1 MAPTAKKCKNPCRAA
16 IVAHTWCN
24 ADDTAG
30 CIHGCSIF
38 KPYIATDDFKM
49 KTDNSVAYPLYY
61 EENGGFNLS
70 LMKHWMRKNNPE
82 LFDHIEQWFKAD
94 KKRKKRGA

>member
-1 MAPTAKKCKNPCRAA
+1 
-16 IVAHTWCN
+16 
-24 ADDTAG
+24 
-30 CIHGCSIF
+30 
-38 KPYIATDDFKM
+38 M
-49 KTDNSVAYPLYY
+49 KTDNSVAYPFYY
-61 EENGGFNLS
+61 EENDGFNLS

>member
-1 MAPTAKKCKNPCRAA
+1 
-16 IVAHTWCN
+16 
-24 ADDTAG
+24 
-30 CIHGCSIF
+30 
-38 KPYIATDDFKM
+38 M
-49 KTDNSVAYPLYY
+49 KTDNSVAYPFYY

-94 KKRKKRGA
+94 KKRKKEVTDRWAVMLDAVEDSYNTHTSNEQQ